1 MLVAGLL
8 ALVAGC
14 SGIPGSSAAY
24 DVAQVGDE
32 AVPAAPLEPQAGQ
45 QPDQIVRGFVAATSR
60 TDLDT
65 AAGSPFGAAR
75 QYLAPDAQEAW
86 QPAAKQVIVLAE
98 GYRTDVDPADPA
110 TVVVNGTQVGLL
122 DPERVVPFPG
132 ADAGQPDHPARAG
145 GRPVADLRAARP
157 SCMLTSS
164 EFSTAFRQ
172 RILYFLDPTGTVV
185 VPDMRYIVI
194 GQSPANRASRLLALL
209 IRGPGPQLAG
219 AARTQFTAD
228 SALRSNPSIDADGVL
243 RVDLTGVDASTQ
255 EAQRALAAQ
264 VVWTL
269 STTSPRIAIT
279 VDGQALEPG
288 QQIYTINTV
297 SSFDPD
303 RVAGTGEVA
312 SDPYFV
318 NESGG
323 ITGLADGQPLPGELG
338 GGESPVLTAAMS
350 SASGVMAAVTQSA
363 EGRQVM
369 RLAQPRQSDRVEPV
383 LEAGMLSQPTFSRA
397 GDQAWVVQNG
407 TSRPEV
413 YRVSASGQPARER
426 VATPG
431 IAAYGAVT
439 ALALSPDGVRAAVVA
454 GERLWVGVIAP
465 APPDGGLDPDV
476 PAGAGVDPRPRP
488 PPDAGG
494 SPAEPTPD
502 GPGRGDHRAAVG
514 DAHRTGRDP
523 AGPGQGRRDRLVELA
538 PTGGRGD
545 HLAEQLPD
553 RVGGLAGRLRG
564 AQRHHP
570 RHVRRRRIGGGGHG
584 SADPGR
590 LLGPGV
596 ATAGLAHGRS
606 VAEPAAGSAVPDRH
620 LAVLPRADAGS
631 GDHRDRRH
639 HREPRGQ
646 TEVAASLDQDDVPPR
661 PAHPPDPL
669 ARPDDA
675 KARPRVQSQARR
687 VLREQAGLQR
697 PDACRLGGR
706 DVRGEQASAH
716 AAARGGGVDIHGVLD
731 DARSRRPGRGAAA
744 GDPPDDRAGRGSA
757 ATSRCAARWSRSKS
771 GHDGVAVSN
780 VAMPPSIPAA

>member
-1 MLVAGLL
+1 MTGGGGRRTGRTRGARGAVAVLVAGLL

-98 GYRTDVDPADPA
+98 GYRTDVDPTDPA

-122 DPERVVPFPG
+122 DPERSYHSQAPTPVSRTIRLAQV
-132 ADAGQPDHPARAG
+132 DGQWRISELPDE
-145 GRPVADLRAARP
+145 L
-157 SCMLTSS
+157 MLTSS

-431 IAAYGAVT
+431 ITAYGAVT

-465 APPDGGLDPDV
+465 APPDGGLDSDV
-476 PAGAGVDPRPRP
+476 PPAPASSAAPP

-494 SPAEPTPD
+494 SPAAPTPD
-502 GPGRGDHRAAVG
+502 GSDEVTTVQPLVMLTD
-514 DAHRTGRDP
+514 
-523 AGPGQGRRDRLVELA
+523 LVEIRPDLVRVGA
-538 PTGGRGD
+538 IAWSNSRQLVVAATTSPSSFRTVWEVSLDGYEARNVTTRGMFGDVESVAVATGQPILVGFSGRVWQLQGSLTD
-545 HLAEQLPD
+545 GQWLSPLPD
-553 RVGGLAGRLRG
+553 QPFLTG
-564 AQRHHP
+564 
-570 RHVRRRRIGGGGHG
+570 
-584 SADPGR
+584 
-590 LLGPGV
+590 
-596 ATAGLAHGRS
+596 
-606 VAEPAAGSAVPDRH
+606 
-620 LAVLPRADAGS
+620 
-631 GDHRDRRH
+631 
-639 HREPRGQ
+639 
-646 TEVAASLDQDDVPPR
+646 
-661 PAHPPDPL
+661 
-669 ARPDDA
+669 
-675 KARPRVQSQARR
+675 
-687 VLREQAGLQR
+687 
-697 PDACRLGGR
+697 
-706 DVRGEQASAH
+706 
-716 AAARGGGVDIHGVLD
+716 
-731 DARSRRPGRGAAA
+731 
-744 GDPPDDRAGRGSA
+744 
-757 ATSRCAARWSRSKS
+757 TS
-771 GHDGVAVSN
+771 
-780 VAMPPSIPAA
+780 PFYPS